1 MQGDITNSVRCKSS
15 RHFRG
20 KKGECMKD
28 KTNELEINTKNRNN
42 GDLYIGIN
50 NLKMSSVYN

>member
-1 MQGDITNSVRCKSS
+1 MHGYITNGVRCKSS

-28 KTNELEINTKNRNN
+28 RSDELEINTKSRNS

-50 NLKMSSVYN
+50 NLKMSPTYN